1 MSSPSTAKNELVLGL
16 TASEAKIL
24 ILGMV
29 STTDG
34 KVDYQLLAQKGGYKT
49 KDSAATVYNG
59 ARRKLLK
66 LHGDSSASATTGG
79 AKSKTL
85 AANEGENDEST
96 ATPASKKG
104 TPKRKKAA
112 PAITGNNE
120 TPDSC
125 LPTDAQLNDLDET
138 PTPTPK
144 RQRKKGTAVKVG
156 SPKKTTKTA
165 KVKAEET
172 GKHETLDDMG
182 NPLPSLE
189 LDAEDRALSADLDR
203 FLKSEG
209 N

>member
-1 MSSPSTAKNELVLGL
+1 MSSPSAAKNELVLGL

-29 STTDG
+29 STFDG

-66 LHGDSSASATTGG
+66 LHGDPSAAATTVGSKG
-79 AKSKTL
+79 KSL
-85 AANEGENDEST
+85 AGNEDENDE
-96 ATPASKKG
+96 AAAKKS
-104 TPKRKKAA
+104 TPKRKKSA
-112 PAITGNNE
+112 PANNDNGS
-120 TPDSC
+120 PDTS
-125 LPTDAQLNDLDET
+125 LPIESLLNDLDET

-156 SPKKTTKTA
+156 SPKKTAKTP

-172 GKHETLDDMG
+172 SKHETLDEMG

-189 LDAEDRALSADLDR
+189 LDAEDRALHVDLDR